1 MSSIP
6 QLAEWW
12 VLNPWVGIV
21 SLIIAVLSAILMIIL
36 HIKGKKVKLPCYTF
50 RSNNLVKDL
59 FSRIGPLEMRYSGQQ
74 IENLTVTKIAFWNAG
89 RDTIDK
95 RDIVSADPPT
105 VHVKEGY
112 KILEPIKLYAI
123 NPSNQ
128 FSTITSEDRSYF
140 TLQFDYVDK
149 GEGVVIQFFHTGLS
163 SEDVEISGRIKG
175 AGELIYKFAPNL
187 ERHSILLP
195 SSLLSSRHP
204 SLSVKKRR
212 YNILLAMFIIPVVSV
227 VLFVLLLWTV
237 ANVVITEEPFLSAT
251 FMPAIVIYLIV
262 YWGLGFYLLK
272 RRIPKGFDAFEEEF
286 EF

>member
-1 MSSIP
+1 MSSIS
-6 QLAEWW
+6 QLTEW
-12 VLNPWVGIV
+12 LGTNPWLGIV
-21 SLIIAVLSAILMIIL
+21 SLIIAVLSVILMIIFY
-36 HIKGKKVKLPCYTF
+36 IKSKKVKLPCYTF

-59 FSRIGPLEMRYSGQQ
+59 FSRISPLEMRYSGQQ

-95 RDIVSADPPT
+95 RDIVSADPLT

-112 KILEPIKLYAI
+112 KILEPIKLYEI

-163 SEDVEISGRIKG
+163 SKDVEISGRIKG

-187 ERHSILLP
+187 ERYPILR
-195 SSLLSSRHP
+195 SFSLLSSYHP
-204 SLSVKKRR
+204 SVSVKKRC
-212 YNILLAMFIIPVVSV
+212 YNLAMVLFIIPVASI
-227 VLFVLLLWTV
+227 VLALWIV
-237 ANVVITEEPFLSAT
+237 DNVVITEGPFSQMA
-251 FMPAIVIYLIV
+251 FMLASFIYLIA

-272 RRIPKGFDAFEEEF
+272 RRMPKGFDTFEEEF